1 MDASIQKYLTNQNDI
16 YHMKRILTIL
26 AAIICLCSCEKQEQ
40 SHWLYNMWSGEYDI
54 TMTNNDTGEKEPH
67 VGIISL
73 EFSDD
78 RSECVVQKGVT
89 DLYAVTRKTFK
100 VYLNEAEKI
109 FVLNEGDYDSR
120 ILYWGQITTAGKC
133 TLNFYSGDELVTVE
147 LVAYKLE

>member
-1 MDASIQKYLTNQNDI
+1 MN
-16 YHMKRILTIL
+16 RILTIL
-26 AAIICLCSCEKQEQ
+26 AAIFCLCSCEKQEQ

-67 VGIISL
+67 VGTISL
-73 EFSDD
+73 EFYED
-78 RSECVVQKGVT
+78 RSECVVQKGVK
-89 DLYAVTRKTFK
+89 DLCAVTRETYKA
-100 VYLNEAEKI
+100 YLNETEKI

-147 LVAYKLE
+147 LVAHKLE

>member
-1 MDASIQKYLTNQNDI
+1 
-16 YHMKRILTIL
+16 MKRILTIL
-26 AAIICLCSCEKQEQ
+26 AAIICLCSCAKQEQ

-67 VGIISL
+67 VGTISL
-73 EFSDD
+73 EFYED
-78 RSECVVQKGVT
+78 RSECVVQKGVK
-89 DLYAVTRKTFK
+89 DLYAVTRTTYKA
-100 VYLNEAEKI
+100 YLNETEKI

-147 LVAYKLE
+147 LAAHKLE